1 MGETLY
7 ACLTSAHANEKILG
21 LGSVSV
27 AVFLGR
33 LAGHLTWYIMHNV
46 CLNVLYE
53 VFCVYLFLEIWHC
66 LLGFYS
72 RGLER
77 QPSSQKKKKKNH
89 QKAETQTASQHIS
102 FGNSIPPPIPLL
114 FN

>member
-1 MGETLY
+1 METDWKTLY
-7 ACLTSAHANEKILG
+7 ACPTSAQANEKILG

-33 LAGHLTWYIMHNV
+33 LPGHLTWYIMHNV
-46 CLNVLYE
+46 CLNMLYE

-72 RGLER
+72 IDLEK
-77 QPSSQKKKKKNH
+77 QPSSKKKKKKYKKQSPNSLPTH
-89 QKAETQTASQHIS
+89 Q
-102 FGNSIPPPIPLL
+102 LW
-114 FN
+114 